1 MADKEAAEMI
11 PRIDM
16 EGTGRKIRGLM
27 ERGKVRPCDIM
38 ERCGFTT
45 TNVIYKWMH
54 GKSLPTI
61 DNLVI
66 LADLLNTTIDEILA
80 IER

>member
-1 MADKEAAEMI
+1 MI

-16 EGTGRKIRGLM
+16 EGTGRKIREFI
-27 ERGKVRPCDIM
+27 ERGKVRPYDIM
-38 ERCGFTT
+38 ERCNLTT
-45 TNVIYKWMH
+45 TNAIYKWMH

-61 DNLVI
+61 DNLII
-66 LADLLNTTIDEILA
+66 LADFLNVTIDEILV